1 MTPTTD
7 FTREFANLVWL
18 LVHRTSMIAKQKETL
33 RRALAATREGASVIS
48 MSELNRSIALVVETR
63 PAPTEI
69 QSLSELSAR
78 MAGHSV
84 SLLDFSRN
92 ARAADVLGI
101 ARVLASPSVHGD
113 DGAHFDSRVV
123 ALAATTVDVRM
134 GRVGF
139 VRRATPVSLPRL
151 AVTPPGRTPPLGT
164 AILDAVAADRPTPA
178 TPPLAARMAARTGQR
193 APDAAP
199 KEQQQGGRMVE
210 AAFSRPARSRG
221 VVELFCHLEGTLTN
235 ETASRVLDELSR
247 TAEDFARGGLWI
259 GVADV
264 LTRVIARES
273 LEHDAGVKRVFLI
286 HLRHLFN
293 PGILRGVAGLL
304 PKRREL
310 RDNMEGIFRRAGESG
325 AEVLLELMI
334 SSNLVSERRAYR
346 STIARCPACATPLV
360 HLLDDR
366 RWYVVRNAADLLGEM
381 HVAESERKLI
391 STLRHS
397 DARVRRSA
405 TTALARL
412 ATPRALQALH
422 HVLEDSSPAVR
433 LQAVHGLTAA
443 RSVRSVPALLQALER
458 ESEVE
463 LQHALLGALG
473 SLPTDPSVERL
484 VHAAQPGSLLSRKP
498 TAYRVAAVHAL
509 GAAATH
515 AASGALRAL
524 QVDRDREVRSAV
536 ARVMADRLHGVLS
549 ER

>member
-7 FTREFANLVWL
+7 FTRAFANLVWL
-18 LVHRTSMIAKQKETL
+18 LVHRTSMIAEQKQTL
-33 RRALAATREGASVIS
+33 RLALAAAREGASVIS
-48 MSELNRSIALVVETR
+48 MSELNRSIANAVDVQST
-63 PAPTEI
+63 PADV
-69 QSLSELSAR
+69 QSLGELTAR

-84 SLLDFSRN
+84 SLLEFSRN
-92 ARAADVLGI
+92 ARGSDVLGI
-101 ARVLASPSVHGD
+101 ARVLASPW
-113 DGAHFDSRVV
+113 
-123 ALAATTVDVRM
+123 
-134 GRVGF
+134 
-139 VRRATPVSLPRL
+139 
-151 AVTPPGRTPPLGT
+151 LGT

-178 TPPLAARMAARTGQR
+178 TPPLAARMAERTGER
-193 APDAAP
+193 APDDTP
-199 KEQQQGGRMVE
+199 TEQQQGGRMVE
-210 AAFSRPARSRG
+210 AAFSRPAHSGG
-221 VVELFCHLEGTLTN
+221 VVELFCHLDGTLTN
-235 ETASRVLDELSR
+235 ETASRVLDGLSR
-247 TAEDFARGGLWI
+247 IAEDFARGGLWI

-273 LEHDAGVKRVFLI
+273 LEHDSGVKRAFVI

-310 RDNMEGIFRRAGESG
+310 RDNMEGIFRRAGDPG

-334 SSNLVSERRAYR
+334 SSNLASERRAYR

-381 HVAESERKLI
+381 NVAASERKLI

-412 ATPRALQALH
+412 ATTRALQALH

-515 AASGALRAL
+515 TASGALRAL

-536 ARVMADRLHGVLS
+536 ALVMADRLHGALS